1 MSFPPAQTPHGT
13 GKGLSRKFQMA
24 RVVTALILR
33 EMSSRYGRSPGGYLW
48 AVLEPLGMIALMT
61 IGFSLLL
68 RSPPLGTSFLLFFAT
83 GYTPFT
89 FYQTLSVTLA
99 RSITFSRA
107 LLAYPVV
114 TWADALIA
122 RLLLN
127 GLTGILVSYIIMG
140 IVIVLQDDP
149 VSIRIGPV
157 IESMVLALLIGV
169 AVGTL
174 NCALMGL
181 ITVWGQVWSIVTR
194 PLFIASGVIFLY
206 EDMPQ
211 LAQSILWYNPLMHVV
226 ALMREGF
233 YPSYT
238 ASFVSVTYVVGC
250 GLVLL
255 FLGVVLLGRYHR
267 DILSD

>member
-1 MSFPPAQTPHGT
+1 
-13 GKGLSRKFQMA
+13 MA

-48 AVLEPLGMIALMT
+48 AVLEPLGMITLMT

-89 FYQTLSVTLA
+89 FYQTLSITLA
-99 RSITFSRA
+99 RAITFSKA

-114 TWADALIA
+114 TWVDALIA

-140 IVIVLQDDP
+140 VVLALQSDP
-149 VSIRIGPV
+149 VSIQIGPV
-157 IESMVLALLIGV
+157 IEAMALALLIGV

-181 ITVWGQVWSIVTR
+181 IPVWAQIWSIVTR
-194 PLFIASGVIFLY
+194 PLFIASGVIFIY

-211 LAQSILWYNPLMHVV
+211 LAQTILWYNPLMHVV

-238 ASFVSVTYVVGC
+238 ASFVSVPFVVGC
-250 GLVLL
+250 GLVIL

-267 DILSD
+267 DILSN